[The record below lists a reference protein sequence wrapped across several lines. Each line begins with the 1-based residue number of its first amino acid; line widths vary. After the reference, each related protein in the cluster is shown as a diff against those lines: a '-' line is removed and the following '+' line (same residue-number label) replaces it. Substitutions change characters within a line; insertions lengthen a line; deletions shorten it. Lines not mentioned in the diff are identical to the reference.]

1 MVGSTQTHNL
11 ELENADQR
19 VQRCDNPAPPLGLG
33 AWIAV
38 ERLARDQQG
47 VAAAQNATVIRARR
61 WRVSAGTVT
70 DSVKLRPIPHLLK
83 HLLHVGQAK
92 LAGVALLQPMQ
103 LAGGDLS
110 ALDRVR
116 LGSLEGAHVL
126 DKATRDRWVGQ
137 RASQHKIIAL

>member
-1 MVGSTQTHNL
+1 MVGLIQTHNL
-11 ELENADQR
+11 ELKNADQR

-47 VAAAQNATVIRARR
+47 VPAAQNATVIRARR

-103 LAGGDLS
+103 LAGGDLARLIAFGS
-110 ALDRVR
+110 A
-116 LGSLEGAHVL
+116 AW
-126 DKATRDRWVGQ
+126 KARMSSTKR
-137 RASQHKIIAL
+137 RATAGW